1 MLGSDAMELKKCLQ
15 FRNLW
20 VGIAMLWI
28 VFFHSALELTSE
40 GLVMFKNF
48 GYGGVDICLF
58 ASGIGCYFSLEKDP
72 DILEFL
78 KRRVKRLCPVY
89 LCFIIP
95 WILWRLWIS
104 DMPGWAIL
112 GNLLGVQSLISWDY
126 HFNWYIGGLV
136 VYYFTMPYMKRLTDS
151 CGKLWQDLLVWM
163 CIGVATIPFWGA
175 HDTIVMLSRLPV
187 VYSGMVFG
195 KLAKEGYVL
204 RFRDYLVSAIA
215 VAVGAAVLV
224 ICQTSFPELMWNQ
237 GLFWYPFALIAPGCC
252 VLVSAGAEKLDGHKI
267 FRGIRKL
274 LEFVGIYSFE
284 LYLIH
289 VFVYEDLRA
298 AVLDYLWRITVNG
311 QWVMSIPVIVVGAFL
326 LNRIASLASRL
337 VFRK

>member
-1 MLGSDAMELKKCLQ
+1 MELKKCLK

-28 VFFHSALELTSE
+28 FFFHSALELTSE

-58 ASGIGCYFSLEKDP
+58 ASGIGCYLSLEKDP

-78 KRRVKRLCPVY
+78 KRRVKRLGPVY
-89 LCFIIP
+89 LCFIVP

-112 GNLLGVQSLISWDY
+112 GNLLGVQSLVSWDY

-151 CGKLWQDLLVWM
+151 WGKLWQDLLVWL
-163 CIGVATIPFWGA
+163 CIAVATIPFWG
-175 HDTIVMLSRLPV
+175 DQNNIVLLSRLPV

-195 KLAKEGYVL
+195 KLIKDGYIL
-204 RFRDYLVSAIA
+204 RVRDYLVSGLA
-215 VAVGAAVLV
+215 VAAGAGVLV
-224 ICQTSFPELMWNQ
+224 FCQTRFPALLWNQ
-237 GLFWYPFALIAPGCC
+237 GLYWYPFALIAPGCC
-252 VLVSAGAEKLDGHKI
+252 VLISALAEKLEGYKI
-267 FRGIRKL
+267 FRGIRRL
-274 LEFVGIYSFE
+274 LEIVGVYSFE

-289 VFVYEDLRA
+289 VFMYEDFRM
-298 AVLDYLWRITVNG
+298 VILDYLWRITVNG
-311 QWVMSIPVIVVGAFL
+311 QWLMSIPVILVGIFL
-326 LNRIASLASRL
+326 LNRVAALVSRL

>member
-1 MLGSDAMELKKCLQ
+1 MELKKCLK

-28 VFFHSALELTSE
+28 FFFHSALELTSE

-58 ASGIGCYFSLEKDP
+58 ASGIGCYLSLEKDP

-78 KRRVKRLCPVY
+78 KRRVKRLGPVY
-89 LCFIIP
+89 LCFIVP

-112 GNLLGVQSLISWDY
+112 GNLLGVQSLVSWDY

-151 CGKLWQDLLVWM
+151 RGKLWQDLLVWL
-163 CIGVATIPFWGA
+163 CIAVATIPFWG
-175 HDTIVMLSRLPV
+175 DQNNIVLLSRLPV

-195 KLAKEGYVL
+195 KLIKDGYVL
-204 RFRDYLVSAIA
+204 RVRDYLVSGLA
-215 VAVGAAVLV
+215 VAAGAAVLV
-224 ICQTSFPELMWNQ
+224 LCQTRAPGLLWNQ
-237 GLFWYPFALIAPGCC
+237 GLYWYPFALIAPGCC
-252 VLVSAGAEKLDGHKI
+252 VLISGLAEKLEGYKI
-267 FRGIRKL
+267 FRFLRKL
-274 LEFVGIYSFE
+274 LELVGIYSFE

-289 VFVYEDLRA
+289 VFVYEDFRM
-298 AVLDYLWRITVNG
+298 VILDYLWRITVNG
-311 QWVMSIPVIVVGAFL
+311 QWLMSIPVILVGIFL
-326 LNRIASLASRL
+326 LNRVAALLSRL

>member
-1 MLGSDAMELKKCLQ
+1 MELKKCLKS
-15 FRNLW
+15 RNLW

-78 KRRVKRLCPVY
+78 KRRVKRLGPSY

-151 CGKLWQDLLVWM
+151 CGKLWQDLLVWL

-195 KLAKEGYVL
+195 KLANRGYVL
-204 RFRDYLVSAIA
+204 KRRDFLALNGTALAGALALLVSYYM
-215 VAVGAAVLV
+215 L
-224 ICQTSFPELMWNQ
+224 PEWLWSR
-237 GLFWYPFALIAPGCC
+237 GLYWYPFALMVPGFCM
-252 VLVSAGAEKLDGHKI
+252 LFSALAEKMQERPYLRRIKQ
-267 FRGIRKL
+267 F
-274 LEFVGIYSFE
+274 LEIVGTYSFE
-284 LYLIH
+284 LYLVH
-289 VFVYEDLRA
+289 VFLYEGLMPRI
-298 AVLDYLWRITVNG
+298 VGYLWRITVNM
-311 QWVMSIPVIVVGAFL
+311 QWAMSLPVVILGTFL
-326 LNRIASLASRL
+326 LNRAAFFVNRL
-337 VFRK
+337 MQKQKV